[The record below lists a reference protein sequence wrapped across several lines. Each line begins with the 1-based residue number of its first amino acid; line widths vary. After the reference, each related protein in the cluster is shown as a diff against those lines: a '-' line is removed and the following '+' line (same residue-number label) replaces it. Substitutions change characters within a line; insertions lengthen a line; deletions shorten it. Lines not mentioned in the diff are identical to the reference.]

1 MQKQTTEWICTNR
14 EERVVVVEQ
23 PAVPREEDADDDD
36 GGAIK
41 ELLFILPNGF
51 YCASECED
59 LMEDDGPK
67 EEDLFLRTY

>member
-1 MQKQTTEWICTNR
+1 MDLHESR
-14 EERVVVVEQ
+14 GAGGRSRAQ

-59 LMEDDGPK
+59 VMEDDGPK